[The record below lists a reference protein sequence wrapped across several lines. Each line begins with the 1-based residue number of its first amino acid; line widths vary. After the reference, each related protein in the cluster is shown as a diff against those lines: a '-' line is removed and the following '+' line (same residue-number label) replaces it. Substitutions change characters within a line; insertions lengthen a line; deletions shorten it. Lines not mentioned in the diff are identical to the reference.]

1 MKRSILTLLLGLLL
15 WCGVGLGCKFLDSLK
30 GGGSGTGSGS
40 SGGSASGGSDPKADV
55 IAASK
60 KFIDLKSFS
69 AKTEGMGQTEIKS
82 QIDYVA
88 PDRYH
93 VSYLAGTGAGMEMIM
108 IGGQSYMKP
117 AGGSWSKMPGD
128 AKAIPNL
135 RDSFTDEGLKT
146 LSDVKFEGDET
157 LEGKPAM
164 VYSYKNVTPVG
175 NYPFTSKSWISKTT
189 GLPMKIYVEYFN
201 GMLKNMTVTYDTESP
216 VTIEAPIK

>member
-1 MKRSILTLLLGLLL
+1 MKRSVLTSLLALLLL
-15 WCGVGLGCKFLDSLK
+15 CSVGLGCKFLDSLK

-40 SGGSASGGSDPKADV
+40 SGGSATGGSDPKADV

-82 QIDYVA
+82 QIDYVS

-128 AKAIPNL
+128 AKSVPNL

-157 LEGKPAM
+157 LDGKPAM

-175 NYPFTSKSWISKTT
+175 NYPFTSKSWISKAT
-189 GLPMKIYVEYFN
+189 GLPMKIYVEYSN